1 MRKEE
6 FLEALQR
13 ELSGLP
19 RDGVEE
25 RLAFY
30 AEMIDDR
37 VEEGCT
43 EEEAVGDI
51 GPAEAIAAQIL
62 AETPLVT
69 IAKERLKRNRRLRP
83 WETVLL
89 VLGSPLWFS
98 LAMAAFGVILSL
110 YAALWAVVAALWACF
125 VAFTASAVCC
135 GIGGVALAF
144 LGIGL
149 EGMLILGTGLIC
161 AGFAILLF
169 FGCLGAT
176 KGAARLARVIVI
188 SVKRCF
194 VKKEGK

>member
-19 RDGVEE
+19 RDGVAE

-37 VEEGCT
+37 MEEGCT
-43 EEEAVGDI
+43 EEEAVWDI

-110 YAALWAVVAALWACF
+110 YAALWAVVGSLGLLRRAHRLSRMLWGRRRC
-125 VAFTASAVCC
+125 S
-135 GIGGVALAF
+135 
-144 LGIGL
+144 GL
-149 EGMLILGTGLIC
+149 SGH
-161 AGFAILLF
+161 
-169 FGCLGAT
+169 
-176 KGAARLARVIVI
+176 RP
-188 SVKRCF
+188 
-194 VKKEGK
+194 